1 MPTFHYSLDDPGIMP
16 NINLCITI
24 SNYKIDN
31 KILILI
37 GNNIMFTLLQ

>member
-1 MPTFHYSLDDPGIMP
+1 MPTVNYFLDDPGIML

-37 GNNIMFTLLQ
+37 GYNIMFTLLQ